1 MVIKLCMS
9 SYPRLCCR
17 VDMGVEDTRLLRAKG
32 VPRVASKDELVV
44 STPPPLRRESNKCWV

>member
-17 VDMGVEDTRLLRAKG
+17 VVEDTRLLRAKG